1 MFPLKFLSKI
11 KFGHVVFLYLVVATV
26 ATIQCYYGYIIS
38 PGPRGKIYANYNN
51 YVLFRNSFFHLIQG
65 KDLYIPY
72 PEEQW
77 DLFKYSPTFSLL
89 FGLLAHLPDFIGLF
103 IWNLV
108 NTIPLLIAFRQLR
121 GFSANNKVYALL
133 FCLIELANS
142 LQNSQSNG
150 LMAALLILTFTS
162 LESRRYFLA
171 AFIIGISIYLK
182 IYGGV
187 GIVLYLFY
195 PSKARLFGYTIFWII
210 LLAILPLLVI
220 DFNQLVYLYKSW
232 DILLK
237 ADRQNS
243 TGISV
248 MGILLSWFHSKTSK
262 NIIVAIGIILF
273 FLPLSQ
279 IRKYRY
285 YDFRLLA
292 LSSTL
297 IWIVIFNHKAE
308 SPTYIISVCGIAI
321 WFFSQAKTRINI
333 ILVIL
338 AFIFTSIASGDLF
351 PYFVK
356 EEFIRPFQ
364 LKALFSIIIF
374 GKISYELFTR
384 QFHDT
389 QRIQQVTKVRA

>member
-1 MFPLKFLSKI
+1 M
-11 KFGHVVFLYLVVATV
+11 
-26 ATIQCYYGYIIS
+26 
-38 PGPRGKIYANYNN
+38 
-51 YVLFRNSFFHLIQG
+51 LFRNSFFHLIQG

-89 FGLLAHLPDFIGLF
+89 FGLLAYLPDFIGLF

-162 LESRRYFLA
+162 LENRRHFLA
-171 AFIIGISIYLK
+171 AFIIGFSIYLK

-187 GIVLYLFY
+187 GIILYLFY

-210 LLAILPLLVI
+210 LLGVLPLLVI
-220 DFNQLVYLYKSW
+220 DLNQLVYLYKSW

-237 ADRQNS
+237 TDRQNS

-248 MGILLSWFHSKTSK
+248 MGILISWFNSKSSK
-262 NIIVAIGIILF
+262 NIIVIIGTILF
-273 FLPLSQ
+273 LLPLSQ
-279 IRKYRY
+279 IRKYKY
-285 YDFRLLA
+285 YDFRLMA
-292 LSSTL
+292 LCSTL

-333 ILVIL
+333 VLVIL

-374 GKISYELFTR
+374 VKISYELFTR
-384 QFHDT
+384 QFHDIE
-389 QRIQQVTKVRA
+389 RIQQITKGIS

>member
-1 MFPLKFLSKI
+1 MYLSRFLSKI
-11 KFGHVVFLYLVVATV
+11 KFGHVVFLYLIVATV
-26 ATIQCYYGYIIS
+26 ATIQSYYGYIIS
-38 PGPRGKIYANYNN
+38 PGPGGKIYANYNN
-51 YVLFRNSFFHLIQG
+51 YVLFKNSFFHLIRG

-77 DLFKYSPTFSLL
+77 DLFKYSPTFALL
-89 FGLLAHLPDFIGLF
+89 FGLLARLPDFIGLF

-133 FCLIELANS
+133 FCLVELTNS

-171 AFIIGISIYLK
+171 AFILGISIYLK

-243 TGISV
+243 TGLSV

-292 LSSTL
+292 LSSML

-321 WFFSQAKTRINI
+321 WFFTQTKTKINI
-333 ILVIL
+333 ILVLL

-351 PYFVK
+351 PYYMK
-356 EEFIRPFQ
+356 EEFIKPLQ

-384 QFHDT
+384 KFFDT
-389 QRIQQVTKVRA
+389 ERILLET